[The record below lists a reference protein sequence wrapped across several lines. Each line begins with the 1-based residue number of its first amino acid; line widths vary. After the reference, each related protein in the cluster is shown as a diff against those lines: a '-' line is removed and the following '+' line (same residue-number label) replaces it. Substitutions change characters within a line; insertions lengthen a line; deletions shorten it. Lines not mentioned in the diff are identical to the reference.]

1 MLLRD
6 ESGGNLFYWP
16 GGTRHR
22 GGVSLIWALMLN
34 CGNLSQRWQEKGT
47 SREPARL
54 TVSDALHRDGQARS
68 SGEVAV
74 MATER
79 RGLVT
84 GLPTTGQLSYRR
96 NR

>member
-47 SREPARL
+47 SE
-54 TVSDALHRDGQARS
+54 TCETDSIDALHRDGQARS

>member
-54 TVSDALHRDGQARS
+54 TVSTRCTGTDKLV
-68 SGEVAV
+68 VA
-74 MATER
+74 
-79 RGLVT
+79 GKL
-84 GLPTTGQLSYRR
+84 L
-96 NR
+96 